1 MMVGIFLR
9 IVLRIVA
16 RFGPKE
22 NPQPL
27 AGCGFQTSGA
37 PEGTRTPDSGSG
49 GLRDVHFTTGALA
62 YSSIGA
68 CELQGDAKRSPAV
81 PM

>member
-1 MMVGIFLR
+1 MILWILLR
-9 IVLRIVA
+9 PVLRPA
-16 RFGPKE
+16 AHSGPKE

-27 AGCGFQTSGA
+27 AGRGFQKSGA

-68 CELQGDAKRSPAV
+68 CELQGDGKRSPGL